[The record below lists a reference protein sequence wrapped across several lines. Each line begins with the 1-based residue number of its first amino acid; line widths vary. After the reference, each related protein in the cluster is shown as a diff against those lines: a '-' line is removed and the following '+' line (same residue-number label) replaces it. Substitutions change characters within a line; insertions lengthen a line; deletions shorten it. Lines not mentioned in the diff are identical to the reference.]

1 MLDDLR
7 ELVTGGVHKSDTLV
21 LLATKGVLLRP
32 WCLIELLEAERKVS
46 GVTRAHALVPP
57 CPALSL
63 QRHSLIPTRSLRRTR
78 SNPLAPTHSLQP
90 ARFDPLAPT
99 CTRSDLPAPTRVEAA
114 LYRCRPSPSWL
125 LV

>member
-78 SNPLAPTHSLQP
+78 SNPLASTRSLRP
-90 ARFDPLAPT
+90 ALAPT
-99 CTRSDLPAPTRVEAA
+99 CPLRLAWKP
-114 LYRCRPSPSWL
+114 PSIAVGHPHRGC
-125 LV
+125 